1 MTHEREES
9 EFLYKAECPDCGSS
23 DANAH
28 YSDGHCHCF
37 SCGKTTPGDSNGSP
51 RESKPAA
58 KGVIPMD
65 EYQGSVEALKARN
78 INAETCQKWG
88 YHIGKVKRKDSPRPE
103 WAQVANYRDQSGS
116 VVAQKVRFA
125 DKDFFTTGKIG
136 KYLYGMWLWK
146 DGGKKVVVTEGEIDA
161 LTVSQL
167 QGHKWPVVS
176 VPTGADGA
184 RKALAENI
192 EWLLKFEE
200 IILMFDMDDPGRD
213 AMKECAELF
222 PPGRCKIAELPLK
235 DPNECLLKGRGADV
249 ISAIWNAKTYRPDGL
264 VNISEI
270 RSRIKE
276 KPEVGLQ
283 WFLPTLTKLTYG
295 RRWGE
300 VYTFGA
306 GTGVGKTDLFTQQ
319 MAFDITELGQK
330 VGVIYLE
337 QDIVETG
344 KRIAGK
350 MAGKRFHVPD
360 DGWTEEELDQH
371 LDSIGDQVTLYDSFG
386 GTEWETIEAKIA
398 YMAQALGIRL
408 FYVDHL
414 TALADPSNEKE
425 SLETL
430 MESVA
435 SLAKRLGII
444 IHLISHL
451 STPEGKPHEEGGRV
465 MIRHFKGSRAI
476 GFWSFFMFGLERNQQ
491 DPDPVK
497 AQTTTFRI
505 LKDRFT
511 GQATGKVIYLSY
523 DPVTG
528 LLSERIGYDPDG
540 DDLGDDPTA
549 ASVGF

>member
-1 MTHEREES
+1 MAHEHEES
-9 EFLYKAECPDCGSS
+9 EFLFKGQCDNPECGSS
-23 DANAH
+23 DACAH
-28 YSDGHCHCF
+28 YSDGHTHCF
-37 SCGKTTPGDSNGSP
+37 SCGVTTPGDGQGP
-51 RESKPAA
+51 RREAKPPA
-58 KGVIPMD
+58 KGVLPQED
-65 EYQGSVEALKARN
+65 YQGRIEALKARG

-88 YHIGKVKRKDSPRPE
+88 YMIGKAYGK
-103 WAQVANYRDQSGS
+103 WAQVANYRDLSGS
-116 VVAQKVRFA
+116 LVAQKIRFQ
-125 DKDFFTTGKIG
+125 DKDFTTTGKIG

-146 DGGKKVVVTEGEIDA
+146 DGGKRVVVTEGEIDA

-167 QGHKWPVVS
+167 QGNKWPVVS
-176 VPTGADGA
+176 LPTGADGA
-184 RKALAENI
+184 KKAISENI
-192 EWLLKFEE
+192 EWLSKFDEVV
-200 IILMFDMDDPGRD
+200 LMFDMDDPGRD
-213 AMKECAELF
+213 AVQEVAPLF
-222 PPGRCKIAELPLK
+222 KPGTCKIAELPLK
-235 DPNECLLKGRGADV
+235 DANECLTQGKGQAV
-249 ISAIWNAKTYRPDGL
+249 IEAIWNAKTYRPDGL

-276 KPEVGLQ
+276 KPEMGLP

-295 RRWGE
+295 RRWGD

-319 MAFDITELGQK
+319 MAYDVEVLK
-330 VGVIYLE
+330 EPVGVIYLE

-360 DGWTEEELDQH
+360 DGWTEEELDAQ
-371 LDSIGDQVTLYDSFG
+371 LDAMGDKVTLYDAWG
-386 GTEWETIEAKIA
+386 GTEWETVEAKIN

-414 TALADPSNEKE
+414 TALADPTNEKE
-425 SLETL
+425 SLEIL
-430 MESVA
+430 MEAVA
-435 SLAKRLGII
+435 GIGKRLGII

-491 DPDPVK
+491 DSDPVK

-511 GQATGKVIYLSY
+511 GQATGKVIYLAY
-523 DPVTG
+523 DPITG
-528 LLSERIGYDPDG
+528 LLSERTGYDPDCE
-540 DDLGDDPTA
+540 DDPDGDEKA
-549 ASVGF
+549 HGF